1 MQFINI
7 ITLFLAALTSADQTK
22 INLFIKPIDG
32 QSSDS
37 IGFINDNSVYLVDTE
52 LDPSKSYCIGT
63 KDLENHECFTFINGV
78 SSLNNTVI
86 DAFIDE
92 NGDITRLALN
102 FDESSKPTIRK
113 HKVHPAAIP
122 NMNAESIKKQRQQ
135 QQQQAQNSGKV
146 RVVKQKKLIKYID
159 DEGNEVE
166 KEIEEEVEID
176 ERSWVQK
183 NWMYIVPPLLL
194 FLVMGGDSK

>member
-1 MQFINI
+1 MKKYIQKSKHHQKKKKESITTRKIIIKPKIATRQRDNHDPAMQFINI

-122 NMNAESIKKQRQQ
+122 NMNAESIKNKDNNNNNRLKIQ
-135 QQQQAQNSGKV
+135 
-146 RVVKQKKLIKYID
+146 
-159 DEGNEVE
+159 E
-166 KEIEEEVEID
+166 KSV
-176 ERSWVQK
+176 
-183 NWMYIVPPLLL
+183 LLN
-194 FLVMGGDSK
+194 KRN